1 MNDMTDC
8 IFCKIVRK
16 EIPSTMVYENHK
28 TVAFMDIKPTSPGHV
43 LVVPKEHHA
52 DFASTPADQLGDIA
66 AVAQKIARAATEA
79 FGAQGFNIGVNIG
92 RAAGQLV
99 DHMHLHV
106 IPRYDGD
113 GLELWHG
120 KPYAEGEM
128 ERLADKLKTALS

>member
-1 MNDMTDC
+1 MTDC

-16 EIPSTMVYENHK
+16 EIPATFVYENHK
-28 TVAFMDIKPTSPGHV
+28 TFAFMDIKPTNPGHV

-52 DFASTPADQLGDIA
+52 DFASTPADQLGDIV
-66 AVAQKIARAATEA
+66 AVAQRVGQAAVSEL
-79 FGAQGFNIGVNIG
+79 GAAGFNIGVNNG
-92 RAAGQLV
+92 RAAGQIV

-106 IPRYDGD
+106 IPRYEGD

-128 ERLADKLKTALS
+128 EALAEKLKTALS